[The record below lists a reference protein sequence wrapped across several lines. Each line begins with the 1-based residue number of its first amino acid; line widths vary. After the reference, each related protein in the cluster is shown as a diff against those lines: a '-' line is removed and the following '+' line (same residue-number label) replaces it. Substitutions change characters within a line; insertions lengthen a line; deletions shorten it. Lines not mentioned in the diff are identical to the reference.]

1 MKKALLAGAVLFA
14 IPMAASA
21 QTDDGTWSGS
31 GEVGFAL
38 TTGNTKSQNLNAKL
52 AFKKEDD
59 QWKDNFFLNALRS
72 KGEANGEYDL
82 TANRFDLGASSGY
95 KLDERSYI
103 VGAARYENDDF
114 SPYAYQWIVS
124 LGYGYTFLKNAQT
137 ELSAEV
143 GPGYRRVDPRAY
155 PVTAGDPPVTTFLN
169 PDVEGNVVGRG
180 LISFKHKFNEST
192 AFENTTLVEAGSNNT
207 YLQNNAGLAVNM
219 SEKLALK
226 LGYEVRHN
234 SDVTPDKKK
243 TDQLVTTN
251 LVFKF

>member
-1 MKKALLAGAVLFA
+1 MKSALLAGAVLLA
-14 IPMAASA
+14 VPALASA
-21 QTDDGTWSGS
+21 QADDGTWSGS
-31 GEVGFAL
+31 GEAGLAL
-38 TTGNTKSQNLNAKL
+38 TSGNTKSQNLNVKL
-52 AFKKEDD
+52 AFKKEDA
-59 QWKDNFFLNALRS
+59 QWKHNFVNALRS

-82 TANRFDLGASSGY
+82 TANRYDLGASSGY

-124 LGYGYTFLKNAQT
+124 LGYGYTFIKNAET
-137 ELSAEV
+137 EFSAEV
-143 GPGYRRVDPRAY
+143 GPGYRRLDPRAY
-155 PVTAGDPPVTTFLN
+155 AVVAGDPPVTTIID

-180 LISFKHKFNEST
+180 LISYKHKFNDST
-192 AFENTTLVEAGSNNT
+192 AFENTTLIEAGSNNT
-207 YLQNNAGLAVNM
+207 FLQNNAGLSVSM

>member
-1 MKKALLAGAVLFA
+1 MKNALLAGAVLLAVPA
-14 IPMAASA
+14 IACA
-21 QTDDGTWSGS
+21 QADDGTWSGS
-31 GEVGFAL
+31 GEAGLAL
-38 TTGNTKSQNLNAKL
+38 TSGNTKSQNLNVKL
-52 AFKKEDD
+52 AFKKEDA
-59 QWKDNFFLNALRS
+59 QWKHNFFVNALRS

-82 TANRFDLGASSGY
+82 TANRYDLGASSGY

-124 LGYGYTFLKNAQT
+124 LGYGYTFIKNAET
-137 ELSAEV
+137 EFSAEV
-143 GPGYRRVDPRAY
+143 GPGYRRLDPRAY
-155 PVTAGDPPVTTFLN
+155 AVVAGDPPVTTIID

-180 LISFKHKFNEST
+180 LISYKHKFNDST
-192 AFENTTLVEAGSNNT
+192 AFENTTLIEAGSNNT
-207 YLQNNAGLAVNM
+207 FLQNNAGLSVSM